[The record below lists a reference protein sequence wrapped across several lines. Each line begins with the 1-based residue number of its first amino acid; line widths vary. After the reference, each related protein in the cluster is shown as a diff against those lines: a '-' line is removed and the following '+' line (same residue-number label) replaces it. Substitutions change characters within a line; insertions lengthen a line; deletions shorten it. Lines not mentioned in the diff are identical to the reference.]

1 MKKTNTTTE
10 QLHKT
15 FNALKGPLGITNVM
29 QTPRLSKI
37 VVSTGIGALRDP
49 KKEQLIVDRLAKITG
64 QKPVKRVAKKS
75 IANFKVRTGDVMGY
89 QVTLRGTNMQ
99 SFFDKLIHIVF
110 PRIKDFRGFKPTSID
125 EMGNL
130 SLGIKEHTVFPE
142 TADEDARD
150 VFGLAVT
157 FTTTAT
163 DKDQAEAF
171 FRHIGLPLQK

>member
-1 MKKTNTTTE
+1 MKKHITTDK
-10 QLHKT
+10 HKT
-15 FNALKGPLGITNVM
+15 AFEALKGELGITNVM

-49 KKEQLIVDRLAKITG
+49 KKEQLIADRLAKITG
-64 QKPVKRVAKKS
+64 QKPVRRTAKKS

-89 QVTLRGTNMQ
+89 QVTLRGVRMQ
-99 SFFDKLIHIVF
+99 SFFDKLVHIVF
-110 PRIKDFRGFKPTSID
+110 PRIKDFRGFKASSID

-130 SLGIKEHTVFPE
+130 SLGLKEHTVFPE

-157 FTTTAT
+157 MTTSAK
-163 DKDQAEAF
+163 DKKQAESF
-171 FRHIGLPLQK
+171 FRYVGLPLQK